1 MRFLEQLPEAWQE
14 QWQASGFNEPS
25 TIQEKKFYAPSR
37 RRKCFRNFA
46 DRELEN
52 TCLHAAFTLNC

>member
-25 TIQEKKFYAPSR
+25 TIQEKS
-37 RRKCFRNFA
+37 
-46 DRELEN
+46 LL
-52 TCLHAAFTLNC
+52 TCCLYS

>member
-25 TIQEKKFYAPSR
+25 TIQEKSFTPFAKE
-37 RRKCFRNFA
+37 KCFRNFA
-46 DRELEN
+46 DRNWKN
-52 TCLHAAFTLNC
+52 TCLYAAFTINC

>member
-25 TIQEKKFYAPSR
+25 TIQEKFYAPSR
-37 RRKCFRNFA
+37 RRKC
-46 DRELEN
+46 LGISPTGTGKHLL
-52 TCLHAAFTLNC
+52 TCCLYS

>member
-25 TIQEKKFYAPSR
+25 TIQEKSFTTPSR
-37 RRKCFRNFA
+37 RRK
-46 DRELEN
+46 
-52 TCLHAAFTLNC
+52 

>member
-25 TIQEKKFYAPSR
+25 TIQEKVLRP
-37 RRKCFRNFA
+37 FA
-46 DRELEN
+46 KGEN
-52 TCLHAAFTLNC
+52 VLGISPTGTGKTLTCCLYS